1 MQPHRSLGCKQL
13 HREKVILA
21 GMPSS
26 SLLPL
31 LVPPGCL
38 RQKVSSQSLVTADGR
53 ASPWLPTSHR
63 IQKAPPEALKA
74 EDHRDS
80 SLFYSKC

>member
-13 HREKVILA
+13 RREKVTLA

-38 RQKVSSQSLVTADGR
+38 RQKVSDQSLVTADGG
-53 ASPWLPTSHR
+53 ASPWLPGSHR
-63 IQKAPPEALKA
+63 IHKAPPEALKA

-80 SLFYSKC
+80 TLCYLKC